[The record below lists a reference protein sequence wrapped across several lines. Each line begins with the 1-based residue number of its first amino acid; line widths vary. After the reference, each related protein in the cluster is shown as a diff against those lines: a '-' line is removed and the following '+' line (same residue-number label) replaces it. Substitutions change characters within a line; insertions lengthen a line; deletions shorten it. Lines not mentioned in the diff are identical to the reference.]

1 MKKTGKSIILW
12 VLAATALLSV
22 AGCAGTSGNAQRE
35 SAETERE
42 IITFMLP
49 QSHDRDF
56 FQREVEA
63 FELEYPQYD
72 IEVQRIPDNQWIDV
86 VKAKAA
92 VREMPDIIRI
102 DKGLLED
109 VGTDRFLEFDGSQ
122 SWYDRVLEEQLEN
135 KKIDGKLYGLPV
147 GSTSSV
153 GLVCNLELFE
163 RYQVE
168 PPKNMEELR
177 AVCGV
182 FRDAGLT
189 PFYASDR
196 DSWTTKHG
204 FCTAATQIMPEEIW
218 EELKTNKLKWADV
231 PEFVRIL
238 EEFAALRTDGLTN
251 SDYLQAT
258 YDSAVEAMAA
268 GRTAMYL
275 SGNFFVNDVKRYNGD
290 IRLTMVPGPYNG
302 GVLTIIDGPGMFA
315 VSADSPHAEAAKVF
329 LEWFSQPDI
338 MDEFNAGWNHYPVF
352 RDQELKLSDW
362 QQKLYDDYIRK
373 GKVRPQLD
381 EIFSGIDLN
390 AFWSYQQDMM
400 AGRMTAKE
408 VLESWDISFEEQMR
422 DKEAPGFTILHSEGT

>member
-1 MKKTGKSIILW
+1 MKRIKKAIILCA
-12 VLAATALLSV
+12 LTAGAMLSMV
-22 AGCAGTSGNAQRE
+22 GCVGGSGNAQRE
-35 SAETERE
+35 AAGQERE

-63 FELEYPQYD
+63 FEAEYPQYD
-72 IEVQRIPDNQWIDV
+72 IEVQKIPDNQWIDV

-109 VGTDRFLEFDGSQ
+109 VGTERFLEFDGSQ

-153 GLVCNLELFE
+153 GLICNLELFE
-163 RYQVE
+163 QYQVE
-168 PPKNMEELR
+168 PPKTMEELR
-177 AVCGV
+177 RVCGV
-182 FRDAGLT
+182 FRDAGIT

-204 FCTAATQIMPEEIW
+204 FCTAATQIMPEQIW
-218 EELKTNKLKWADV
+218 EELKTNRIKWADV

-251 SDYLQAT
+251 PDYLQAT

-268 GRTAMYL
+268 GKTAMYL
-275 SGNFFVNDVKRYNGD
+275 SGNFFVTDVKKYNEA
-290 IRLTMVPGPYNG
+290 IRLTMVPGPYDGN
-302 GVLTIIDGPGMFA
+302 VLTIIDGPGMFA
-315 VSADSPHAEAAKVF
+315 VSKDSPHTEAAEVF

-352 RDQELKLSDW
+352 QDQKLQLADW
-362 QQKLYDDYIRK
+362 QRELYDDYIKTGR
-373 GKVRPQLD
+373 VRPQLD

-400 AGRMTAKE
+400 AGRMTAQE
-408 VLESWDISFEEQMR
+408 VLARWDVSFEEQMR
-422 DKEAPGFTILHSEGT
+422 DKEIPGFTILHSDGT